1 MTTQYTP
8 LLKVAL
14 PATGEL
20 VGAWG
25 DVVNN
30 NITLMF
36 EQAIAGLVVINTW
49 TLNSHTLT
57 TANGISAESR
67 NAMLVAQSDGLGQ
80 PNAAATI
87 ICPALSKLYVLKN
100 VTGQTVT
107 LRTAAGTGVAVP
119 TGQTATL
126 FCDGTNVETAGTAVN
141 GTPIPS
147 NSTLVTTTA
156 TQTLENKTFVAPVLG
171 TPASG
176 TLSNCTNLPLTTG
189 VTGTLPVAN
198 GGTGQ
203 TTYLDG
209 QLLIGNTAG
218 GTLVKSTLTAGS
230 GIAITNAAGAIT
242 IATSGG
248 GGTVSSVGL
257 TAPTGFS
264 VANSPVTGSGTL
276 ALSFAAGYSLPTTA
290 SQTNWDTAYT
300 DRLKWDGGAVG
311 LTAATGRTSLGATT
325 VGTNLFTLADPGAI
339 SFLRVN
345 ADNTVSALDAAAFR
359 TAIGAGTGS
368 GSVTSVGLSLPTQF
382 SISNSP
388 VTGSGTLTASWNT
401 QTATHVLAGP
411 TTGASA
417 IPTFRALAATD
428 IPTLNQNTTGTAGG
442 LSVTLAIGSG
452 GTGQTTAAA
461 AFNALSP
468 ITNVGDLILG
478 TATNT
483 AGRLAVGT
491 NGYVLTSNGTTAT
504 WAAPTTGGGTVTSVG
519 LALPGQFT
527 ISNSPVTGS
536 GTLTAA
542 WANQTANH
550 VLAAPNGSAGVPTF
564 RGLAAADIPLIPV
577 SGGGTNATTA
587 AGARTNLG
595 ATTVG
600 NNFFILPDPSAI
612 RFPRMNA
619 DNTVSALSD
628 TEFRTAIGAGTG
640 SGNGTVTSIGVT
652 VPSFLSVSP
661 ASITTSGTFAVT
673 LSGTALPVANGGTGQ
688 TTASAA
694 FNALSPITSVG
705 DLIVGTAVNTGSRL
719 AIGTNGQVLTSNGT
733 TASWQTPAASGGTV
747 TSVGMTVPAFLSVS
761 PASITTSGTFA
772 VTLSGTALPV
782 ANGGTGGTTQ
792 STARTGLGAT
802 TLGGNLF
809 TLTNVAAISFPRF
822 NADNTVSS
830 LDAASFRTAIGAGDV
845 TLTGTETL
853 TNKTLTKP
861 TINEGYAEQIT
872 ALGTATLSTL
882 TLVTRGSIQT
892 ITLSASSSPT
902 DALLNGQSL
911 TLMVEDGSAFTI
923 TWPSVTWKTNNGTAP
938 TLNTSGFTVIQLW
951 KVAGVLYGAR
961 VGDA

>member
-1 MTTQYTP
+1 
-8 LLKVAL
+8 
-14 PATGEL
+14 

-49 TLNSHTLT
+49 SLNSHTLT

-67 NAMLVAQSDGLGQ
+67 NAMLVAQSDGGGQ
-80 PNAAATI
+80 PSAAATI

-156 TQTLENKTFVAPVLG
+156 VQTLTNKTLVAPALG

-176 TLSNCTNLPLTTG
+176 LLSNCTDLPLTTG
-189 VTGTLPVAN
+189 VSGTLPVAN

-203 TTYLDG
+203 TTYLNG
-209 QLLIGNTAG
+209 ELLIGNSTG
-218 GTLVKSTLTAGS
+218 NTLTKATLTAGS

-248 GGTVSSVGL
+248 GGTVTSVGL

-345 ADNTVSALDAAAFR
+345 ADNTVSALNAADFR

-368 GSVTSVGLSLPTQF
+368 GSVTSVGLSLPAQF
-382 SISNSP
+382 AISGSP
-388 VTGSGTLTASWNT
+388 VSGSGTLTASWNT

-411 TTGASA
+411 ATGAAA
-417 IPTFRALAATD
+417 IPTFRALVASD
-428 IPTLNQNTTGTAGG
+428 IPTLNQNTSGTAGG
-442 LSVTLAIGSG
+442 LSVTLGIGSG
-452 GTGQTTAAA
+452 GTGQTTAVA

-468 ITNVGDLILG
+468 VTNIGDLIIG
-478 TATNT
+478 TNTNT
-483 AGRLAVGT
+483 AGRLAIGT

-504 WAAPTTGGGTVTSVG
+504 WQAPTTSGGTVTSVG
-519 LALPGQFT
+519 LSLPAQFT

-542 WANQTANH
+542 WANQSSAQFF
-550 VLAAPNGSAGVPTF
+550 AGPAIGSATTPTF
-564 RGLAAADIPLIPV
+564 RSIATTDLPVIPV

-587 AGARTNLG
+587 ANARTNLG

-600 NNFFILPDPSAI
+600 GNLFILPDPGAI
-612 RFPRMNA
+612 RFIRINA
-619 DNTVSALSD
+619 DNSVSALD
-628 TEFRTAIGAGTG
+628 AATFRGAIGAGTG
-640 SGNGTVTSIGVT
+640 N
-652 VPSFLSVSP
+652 
-661 ASITTSGTFAVT
+661 
-673 LSGTALPVANGGTGQ
+673 
-688 TTASAA
+688 
-694 FNALSPITSVG
+694 
-705 DLIVGTAVNTGSRL
+705 
-719 AIGTNGQVLTSNGT
+719 
-733 TASWQTPAASGGTV
+733 
-747 TSVGMTVPAFLSVS
+747 
-761 PASITTSGTFA
+761 
-772 VTLSGTALPV
+772 
-782 ANGGTGGTTQ
+782 
-792 STARTGLGAT
+792 
-802 TLGGNLF
+802 
-809 TLTNVAAISFPRF
+809 
-822 NADNTVSS
+822 
-830 LDAASFRTAIGAGDV
+830 GDV

-853 TNKTLTKP
+853 TNKTLTTPTLTKP
-861 TINEGYAEQIT
+861 TINEGYTEQIT
-872 ALGTATLSTL
+872 ALGGTTLTNL
-882 TLVTRGSIQT
+882 TLVSRGSIQT
-892 ITLSASSSPT
+892 ITLTANSSPT
-902 DALLNGQSL
+902 DSLVNGQSL
-911 TLMVEDGSAFTI
+911 TLMIDDGTAYTI
-923 TWPSVTWKTNNGTAP
+923 TWPSVTWKTNGGAAP
-938 TLNTSGFTVIQLW
+938 TLNTSGYTVIQLW
-951 KVAGVLYGAR
+951 KVASVLYGAR

>member
-49 TLNSHTLT
+49 SLNSHTLT

-67 NAMLVAQSDGLGQ
+67 NAMLVAQSDGGGQ
-80 PNAAATI
+80 PSAAATI

-156 TQTLENKTFVAPVLG
+156 VQTLTNKTLVAPALG

-176 TLSNCTNLPLTTG
+176 LLSNCTDLPLTTG
-189 VTGTLPVAN
+189 VSGTLPVAN

-203 TTYLDG
+203 TTYLNG
-209 QLLIGNTAG
+209 ELLIGNSTG
-218 GTLVKSTLTAGS
+218 NTLTKATLTAGS

-248 GGTVSSVGL
+248 GGTVTSVGL

-345 ADNTVSALDAAAFR
+345 ADNTVSALNAADFR

-368 GSVTSVGLSLPTQF
+368 GSVTSVGLSLPAQF
-382 SISNSP
+382 AISGSP
-388 VTGSGTLTASWNT
+388 VSGSGTLTASWNT

-411 TTGASA
+411 ATGAAA
-417 IPTFRALAATD
+417 IPTFRALVASD
-428 IPTLNQNTTGTAGG
+428 IPTLNQNTSGTAGG
-442 LSVTLAIGSG
+442 LSVTLGIGSG
-452 GTGQTTAAA
+452 GTGQTTAVA

-468 ITNVGDLILG
+468 VTNIGDLIIG
-478 TATNT
+478 TNTNT
-483 AGRLAVGT
+483 AGRLAIGT

-504 WAAPTTGGGTVTSVG
+504 WQAPTTSGGTVTSVG
-519 LALPGQFT
+519 LSLPAQFT

-542 WANQTANH
+542 WANQSSAQFF
-550 VLAAPNGSAGVPTF
+550 AGPAIGSATTPTF
-564 RGLAAADIPLIPV
+564 RSIATTDLPVIPV

-587 AGARTNLG
+587 ANARTNLG

-600 NNFFILPDPSAI
+600 GNLFILPDPGAI
-612 RFPRMNA
+612 RFIRINA
-619 DNTVSALSD
+619 DNSVSALD
-628 TEFRTAIGAGTG
+628 AATFRGAIGAGTG
-640 SGNGTVTSIGVT
+640 N
-652 VPSFLSVSP
+652 
-661 ASITTSGTFAVT
+661 
-673 LSGTALPVANGGTGQ
+673 
-688 TTASAA
+688 
-694 FNALSPITSVG
+694 
-705 DLIVGTAVNTGSRL
+705 
-719 AIGTNGQVLTSNGT
+719 
-733 TASWQTPAASGGTV
+733 
-747 TSVGMTVPAFLSVS
+747 
-761 PASITTSGTFA
+761 
-772 VTLSGTALPV
+772 
-782 ANGGTGGTTQ
+782 
-792 STARTGLGAT
+792 
-802 TLGGNLF
+802 
-809 TLTNVAAISFPRF
+809 
-822 NADNTVSS
+822 
-830 LDAASFRTAIGAGDV
+830 GDV

-853 TNKTLTKP
+853 TNKTLTTPTLTKP
-861 TINEGYAEQIT
+861 TINEGYTEQIT
-872 ALGTATLSTL
+872 ALGGTTLTNL
-882 TLVTRGSIQT
+882 TLVSRGSIQT
-892 ITLSASSSPT
+892 ITLTANSSPT
-902 DALLNGQSL
+902 DSLVNGQSL
-911 TLMVEDGSAFTI
+911 TLMIDDGTAYTI
-923 TWPSVTWKTNNGTAP
+923 TWPSVTWKTNGGAAP
-938 TLNTSGFTVIQLW
+938 TLNTSGYTVIQLW
-951 KVAGVLYGAR
+951 KVASVLYGAR

>member
-1 MTTQYTP
+1 
-8 LLKVAL
+8 
-14 PATGEL
+14 

-49 TLNSHTLT
+49 SLNSHTLT

-67 NAMLVAQSDGLGQ
+67 NAMLVAQSDGGGQ
-80 PNAAATI
+80 PSAAATI

-156 TQTLENKTFVAPVLG
+156 TQTLTNKTLVAPALG

-176 TLSNCTNLPLTTG
+176 LLSNCTGLPLTTG
-189 VTGTLPVAN
+189 ITGTLPVAN

-203 TTYLDG
+203 TTYTDG
-209 QLLIGNTAG
+209 QLLIGNSTG
-218 GTLVKSTLTAGS
+218 NTLTKATLTAGS
-230 GIAITNAAGAIT
+230 GIAITNTAGAIT

-248 GGTVSSVGL
+248 GGTVTSVGL

-276 ALSFAAGYSLPTTA
+276 ALTFAAGYSLPTTT
-290 SQTNWDTAYT
+290 SQTEWDTAYT

-325 VGTNLFTLADPGAI
+325 VGANLFTLANPGAI

-345 ADNTVSALDAAAFR
+345 ADNTVSALNAADFR

-368 GSVTSVGLSLPTQF
+368 GSVTSVGLSLPAQF
-382 SISNSP
+382 AISGSP
-388 VTGSGTLTASWNT
+388 VSGSGTLTASWNT
-401 QTATHVLAGP
+401 QTAAHVLAGP
-411 TTGASA
+411 TTGVAA
-417 IPTFRALAATD
+417 IPTFRALAASD
-428 IPTLNQNTTGTAGG
+428 IPILNQNTSGTAGG
-442 LSVTLAIGSG
+442 LSATLAIGSG
-452 GTGQTTAAA
+452 GTGETTAAA

-468 ITNVGDLILG
+468 ITNTGDLIIG
-478 TATNT
+478 TNTNT

-519 LALPGQFT
+519 LSLPAQFT

-536 GTLTAA
+536 GTLTGA
-542 WANQTANH
+542 WVSQTANH

-577 SGGGTNATTA
+577 SGGGTNSTTA

-600 NNFFILPDPSAI
+600 GNLFTLADPSAI
-612 RFPRMNA
+612 RFIRINA
-619 DNTVSALSD
+619 DNSVSALD
-628 TEFRTAIGAGTG
+628 AATFRGAIGAGTG
-640 SGNGTVTSIGVT
+640 N
-652 VPSFLSVSP
+652 
-661 ASITTSGTFAVT
+661 
-673 LSGTALPVANGGTGQ
+673 
-688 TTASAA
+688 
-694 FNALSPITSVG
+694 
-705 DLIVGTAVNTGSRL
+705 
-719 AIGTNGQVLTSNGT
+719 
-733 TASWQTPAASGGTV
+733 
-747 TSVGMTVPAFLSVS
+747 
-761 PASITTSGTFA
+761 
-772 VTLSGTALPV
+772 
-782 ANGGTGGTTQ
+782 
-792 STARTGLGAT
+792 
-802 TLGGNLF
+802 
-809 TLTNVAAISFPRF
+809 
-822 NADNTVSS
+822 
-830 LDAASFRTAIGAGDV
+830 GDV
-845 TLTGTETL
+845 TLTGIETL

-861 TINEGYAEQIT
+861 TINEGYSEQIT
-872 ALGTATLSTL
+872 ALGTTTLTTL
-882 TLVTRGSIQT
+882 TLVSRGSIQT
-892 ITLSASSSPT
+892 ITLSGSSSPT
-902 DALLNGQSL
+902 DALVNGQSL
-911 TLMVEDGSAFTI
+911 TLMIDDGTNRTI
-923 TWPSVTWKTNNGTAP
+923 TWPSVTWKTDSGFPP

-961 VGDA
+961 VGNA

>member
-49 TLNSHTLT
+49 SLNSHTLT

-67 NAMLVAQSDGLGQ
+67 NAMLVAQSDGGGQ
-80 PNAAATI
+80 PSAAATI

-156 TQTLENKTFVAPVLG
+156 TQTLTNKTLVAPALG

-176 TLSNCTNLPLTTG
+176 LLSNCTGLPLTTG
-189 VTGTLPVAN
+189 ITGTLPVAN

-203 TTYLDG
+203 TTYTDG
-209 QLLIGNTAG
+209 QLLIGNSTG
-218 GTLVKSTLTAGS
+218 NTLTKATLTAGS
-230 GIAITNAAGAIT
+230 GIAITNTAGAIT

-248 GGTVSSVGL
+248 GGTVTSVGL

-276 ALSFAAGYSLPTTA
+276 ALTFAAGYSLPTTT
-290 SQTNWDTAYT
+290 SQTEWDTAYT

-325 VGTNLFTLADPGAI
+325 VGANLFTLANPGAI

-345 ADNTVSALDAAAFR
+345 ADNTVSALNAADFR

-368 GSVTSVGLSLPTQF
+368 GSVTSVGLSLPAQF
-382 SISNSP
+382 AISGSP
-388 VTGSGTLTASWNT
+388 VSGSGTLTASWNT
-401 QTATHVLAGP
+401 QTAAHVLAGP
-411 TTGASA
+411 TTGVAA
-417 IPTFRALAATD
+417 IPTFRALAASD
-428 IPTLNQNTTGTAGG
+428 IPILNQNTSGTAGG
-442 LSVTLAIGSG
+442 LSATLAIGSG
-452 GTGQTTAAA
+452 GTGETTAAA

-468 ITNVGDLILG
+468 ITNTGDLIIG
-478 TATNT
+478 TNTNT

-519 LALPGQFT
+519 LSLPAQFT

-536 GTLTAA
+536 GTLTGA
-542 WANQTANH
+542 WVSQTANH

-577 SGGGTNATTA
+577 SGGGTNSTTA

-600 NNFFILPDPSAI
+600 GNLFTLADPSAI
-612 RFPRMNA
+612 RFIRINA
-619 DNTVSALSD
+619 DNSVSALD
-628 TEFRTAIGAGTG
+628 AATFRGAIGAGTG
-640 SGNGTVTSIGVT
+640 N
-652 VPSFLSVSP
+652 
-661 ASITTSGTFAVT
+661 
-673 LSGTALPVANGGTGQ
+673 
-688 TTASAA
+688 
-694 FNALSPITSVG
+694 
-705 DLIVGTAVNTGSRL
+705 
-719 AIGTNGQVLTSNGT
+719 
-733 TASWQTPAASGGTV
+733 
-747 TSVGMTVPAFLSVS
+747 
-761 PASITTSGTFA
+761 
-772 VTLSGTALPV
+772 
-782 ANGGTGGTTQ
+782 
-792 STARTGLGAT
+792 
-802 TLGGNLF
+802 
-809 TLTNVAAISFPRF
+809 
-822 NADNTVSS
+822 
-830 LDAASFRTAIGAGDV
+830 GDV
-845 TLTGTETL
+845 TLTGIETL

-861 TINEGYAEQIT
+861 TINEGYSEQIT
-872 ALGTATLSTL
+872 ALGTTTLTTL
-882 TLVTRGSIQT
+882 TLVSRGSIQT
-892 ITLSASSSPT
+892 ITLSGSSSPT
-902 DALLNGQSL
+902 DALVNGQSL
-911 TLMVEDGSAFTI
+911 TLMIDDGTNRTI
-923 TWPSVTWKTNNGTAP
+923 TWPSVTWKTDSGFPP

-961 VGDA
+961 VGNA